1 MEWFVKGF
9 IKASLAWL
17 ALAVSLGVAMAVYP
31 AWLVYRTAHLHMAL
45 LGFVAMM
52 IFGVAY
58 HVIPRFTGNPLH
70 SRPLAAVHWWLA
82 NIGLLTLV
90 IGFLGRPQWGARAV
104 PVMAAGGALAAVG
117 AYLFAYNL
125 WRTLDAVR
133 APAVAGVRI
142 SRG

>member
-9 IKASLAWL
+9 IKASLTWL
-17 ALAVSLGVAMAVYP
+17 ALAVSLGVAMAVHP

-70 SRPLAAVHWWLA
+70 SRMLAGVHWWLA
-82 NIGLLTLV
+82 NIGLAVLV
-90 IGFLGRPQWGARAV
+90 IGFLGRPQWGARAI
-104 PVMAAGGALAAVG
+104 PVMTAGGGLAAIG

-133 APAVAGVRI
+133 APVAAGVGI

>member
-9 IKASLAWL
+9 IKASLTWL
-17 ALAVSLGVAMAVYP
+17 ALAVSLGVAMAVHP

-70 SRPLAAVHWWLA
+70 SRMLAGVHWWLA
-82 NIGLLTLV
+82 NIGLAVLV
-90 IGFLGRPQWGARAV
+90 IGFLGRPQWGARAI
-104 PVMAAGGALAAVG
+104 PVMTAGGALAAVG

-133 APAVAGVRI
+133 APVAAGVRI

>member
-1 MEWFVKGF
+1 
-9 IKASLAWL
+9 
-17 ALAVSLGVAMAVYP
+17 MAVHP
-31 AWLVYRTAHLHMAL
+31 AWVVYRTAHLHMAL

-70 SRPLAAVHWWLA
+70 SRRLAAAHWWLA
-82 NIGLLTLV
+82 NSGLLTLV

-133 APAVAGVRI
+133 APVAGGAQI
-142 SRG
+142 SRR